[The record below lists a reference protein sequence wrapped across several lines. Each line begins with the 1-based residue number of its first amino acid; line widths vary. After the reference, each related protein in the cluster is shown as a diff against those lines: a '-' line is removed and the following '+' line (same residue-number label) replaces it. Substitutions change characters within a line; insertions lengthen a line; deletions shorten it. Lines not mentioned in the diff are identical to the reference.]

1 MLFISGNSYSQ
12 TKIGITTGVNLTSI
26 RGNAPEDAN
35 YSSSSGLIFGLSG
48 EFNITKSLKLV
59 FQPEYV
65 QRNGYVGYD
74 VKRSPDYVDSLETN
88 LDYIILPVILKIPAL
103 TNSTYF
109 NGGVSFGYL
118 TKASIKNIILNS
130 PSKDIESSLN
140 SFDVSFLFGFGATIH
155 IYQNFDL
162 DLEARYTQSVNN
174 LGSGVNFDGNTLPT
188 RFRSAGLQFITNI
201 LYTIK

>member
-1 MLFISGNSYSQ
+1 M
-12 TKIGITTGVNLTSI
+12 
-26 RGNAPEDAN
+26 
-35 YSSSSGLIFGLSG
+35 
-48 EFNITKSLKLV
+48 
-59 FQPEYV
+59 
-65 QRNGYVGYD
+65 
-74 VKRSPDYVDSLETN
+74 
-88 LDYIILPVILKIPAL
+88 KIPAL